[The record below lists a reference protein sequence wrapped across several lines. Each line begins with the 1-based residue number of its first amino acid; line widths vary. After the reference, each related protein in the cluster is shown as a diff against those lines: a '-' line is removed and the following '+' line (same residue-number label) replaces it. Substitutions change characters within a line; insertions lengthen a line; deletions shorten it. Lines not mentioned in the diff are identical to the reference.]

1 MTKRRHYRLLCPIA
15 RALDVLG
22 DRWTLL
28 ILRDLHAGPAR
39 FQELH
44 EGLGIATN
52 LLSTRLA
59 ELSESGMI
67 ERSNG
72 VGYQL
77 TDAGRRTDR
86 VLWELTRFGAGIPA
100 RCPPPRT
107 RQPPHDRT
115 TTPHAPGV
123 RSPTDRTFAARL
135 IVDDAEFTIISTA
148 RAVDV
153 EWGPTV
159 DPVDIV
165 VRTSY
170 EAFLDVGEGRDGI
183 GRIRGEPPRRRHRH
197 RERPGVPGA
206 PWNCVDEPQL
216 NPTHHH
222 LELRAP
228 SSRLVLDRL
237 DFLDTE
243 IIEISLTDA
252 GHPLTHTEQRREA
265 TAPECARPTSREVH
279 ARSAPTRAITRTE
292 IRGSPD
298 V

>member
-1 MTKRRHYRLLCPIA
+1 MTKQRHYRLLCPIA

-86 VLWELTRFGAGIPA
+86 VLWELTRFGSGL
-100 RCPPPRT
+100 PRDAHPREPGNLRT
-107 RQPPHDRT
+107 IALPLRILLESSPDR
-115 TTPHAPGV
+115 PNL
-123 RSPTDRTFAARL
+123 RARL
-135 IVDDAEFTIISTA
+135 IVDDAEFTITSTPQ
-148 RAVDV
+148 AVDV
-153 EWGPTV
+153 EWGATV

-165 VRTSY
+165 VRTNY
-170 EAFLDVGEGRDGI
+170 EAFLDVGEGLMTLDEFVANQVDVVTGT
-183 GRIRGEPPRRRHRH
+183 EN
-197 RERPGVPGA
+197 A
-206 PWNCVDEPQL
+206 P
-216 NPTHHH
+216 
-222 LELRAP
+222 A
-228 SSRLVLDRL
+228 
-237 DFLDTE
+237 FLA
-243 IIEISLTDA
+243 LFGPA
-252 GHPLTHTEQRREA
+252 LMNA
-265 TAPECARPTSREVH
+265 N
-279 ARSAPTRAITRTE
+279 
-292 IRGSPD
+292 
-298 V
+298 